1 MAGFLVLLALIW
13 YNTSLKHTPRPGG
26 ARRSPLD
33 RKQVL
38 IPQEQLARQRE
49 FEEKIRALH
58 EGRAAPL
65 LAMVDTFSC
74 Q

>member
-1 MAGFLVLLALIW
+1 M
-13 YNTSLKHTPRPGG
+13 
-26 ARRSPLD
+26 D

-65 LAMVDTFSC
+65 LAMVDTFG
-74 Q
+74 